1 MNLLRIAAV
10 ILAIGLA
17 GGETWRSWGAGR
29 PFIFVA
35 DDFIMAALLIA
46 GVIAVAKD
54 TFARRAFFAAAWGYT
69 AGQLYSS
76 FFAKIVAPEETNAG
90 NWNLDVL
97 TWLIGL
103 AFAISVAGMIASFM
117 LPQAHGGKSDET

>member
-29 PFIFVA
+29 PFIFVI

-46 GVIAVAKD
+46 GAVAVAKD

-76 FFAKIVAPEETNAG
+76 FFSKIVHPDQANAG
-90 NWNLDVL
+90 NWNLDML
-97 TWLIGL
+97 TWLLGV
-103 AFAISVAGMIASFM
+103 AFITSVIGMIASFV
-117 LPQAHGGKSDET
+117 LPQAHSPNSGKT